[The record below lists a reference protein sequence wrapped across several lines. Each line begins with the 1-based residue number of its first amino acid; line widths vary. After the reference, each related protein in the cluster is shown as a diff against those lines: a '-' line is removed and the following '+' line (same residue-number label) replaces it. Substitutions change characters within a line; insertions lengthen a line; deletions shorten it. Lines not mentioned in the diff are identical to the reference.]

1 MSKKTQ
7 KDKLIKFADFDPND
21 PFSGWESDKER
32 IKYMK
37 TSAYK
42 DMDLAESFATYY
54 GVAISKETKK
64 NDSVNVVTTIEV
76 GNIYLGT
83 VKSFGKNELTFSI
96 PGVKEELVAM
106 DNFNSCIDE
115 VNNYLLTHD
124 NTMLFEVRE
133 HRQNKYMVSVAQGNY
148 RYWMAQLDRCI
159 NKEVPINVHID
170 TLVRGGFMGHTNID
184 QMCEITGKEY
194 TNSVFIPG
202 SQIVL
207 NIESDFEKWVGQDIQ
222 MIPQKVVDFKKDF
235 KTGQVEKSIV
245 GSRKRLLQIVGND
258 NLYELYTQDMI
269 GQKLGKDYVSPR
281 LEGTV
286 TGIINS
292 QKKTGVFVELDG
304 KYITGLMPVSQ
315 KELVNYKPGDPVY
328 VRIKQYETQ
337 EGKEPFVTNK
347 AGKMVKCNARPVFEV
362 A

>member
-1 MSKKTQ
+1 MSKKVQ
-7 KDKLIKFADFDPND
+7 KDKLIKFTDFDPND
-21 PFSGWESDKER
+21 PFSGWDSDRER
-32 IKYMK
+32 LKYMK

-42 DMDLAESFATYY
+42 DMNLAESFATYY
-54 GVAISKETKK
+54 GEVVSKETK
-64 NDSVNVVTTIEV
+64 NDKSVNVITTIEV
-76 GNIYLGT
+76 GNVYLGN
-83 VKSFGKNELTFSI
+83 VKNFEKNILTFEI
-96 PGVKEELVAM
+96 PGVKEELVAI

-133 HRQNKYMVSVAQGNY
+133 HRQGKYMVSVAQGNY
-148 RYWMAQLDRCI
+148 RYWMAQLDKCI
-159 NKEVPINVHID
+159 NKELPINVHID
-170 TLVRGGFMGHTNID
+170 SLVRGGFMGHAKID
-184 QMCEITGKEY
+184 TMCEITGKEY

-207 NIESDFEKWVGQDIQ
+207 NIESDFEQWVGKDIE

-245 GSRKRLLQIVGND
+245 GSRKRLLQIVGAE
-258 NLYELYTQDMI
+258 NLYQLYAQDM
-269 GQKLGKDYVSPR
+269 LGKKMNENYMTPR
-281 LEGTV
+281 LEGHV

-304 KYITGLMPVSQ
+304 KYITGLMPIDQ
-315 KELVNYKPGDPVY
+315 KELVNYKPGDPIY
-328 VRIKQYETQ
+328 VRITQYETQ

-347 AGKMVKCNARPVFEV
+347 SGKMIKCNARPVFEV